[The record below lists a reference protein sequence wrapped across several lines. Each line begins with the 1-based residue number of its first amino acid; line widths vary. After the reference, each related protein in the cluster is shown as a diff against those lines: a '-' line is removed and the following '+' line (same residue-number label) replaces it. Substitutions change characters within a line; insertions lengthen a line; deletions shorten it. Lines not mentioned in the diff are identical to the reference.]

1 MGMRMN
7 GHKAALATLAPFAG
21 CTAKE
26 LALVDSLAS
35 RVRVPAGTV
44 LTREGARDR
53 QCFVVEQGAV
63 EVASHGETIYVSGRG
78 EWVGELALLGG
89 GRRRCATATTL
100 TETDLL
106 VFDPGAFAAVVA
118 EVPWAADHVR
128 MVAGERREALAGA
141 DQRATT
147 APQRGAVP
155 VLRLA

>member
-1 MGMRMN
+1 MAKRN
-7 GHKAALATLAPFAG
+7 KHYRAALATLAPFAG

-35 RVRVPAGTV
+35 VVRVPAGTV
-44 LTREGARDR
+44 LTRAGARGR
-53 QCFVVEQGAV
+53 QCFVVEKGTVDVYADGERLSVSERGA
-63 EVASHGETIYVSGRG
+63 
-78 EWVGELALLGG
+78 WVGELALLGG
-89 GRRRCATATTL
+89 GRRCATAVTR

-147 APQRGAVP
+147 ATQRGAVP
-155 VLRLA
+155 ALRLA